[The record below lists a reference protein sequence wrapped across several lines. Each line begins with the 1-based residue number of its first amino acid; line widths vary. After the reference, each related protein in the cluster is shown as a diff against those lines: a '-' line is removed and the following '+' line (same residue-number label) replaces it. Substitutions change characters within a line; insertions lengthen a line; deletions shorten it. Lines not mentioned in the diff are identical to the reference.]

1 LLVLIYDGRTFR
13 PVVLAFAFGSRMKKR
28 SAEKVIARSILALA
42 SYRKTTMA
50 RALRKRPR
58 FWTEARPARR
68 TEEAPKKR
76 LRLKFGATGGGLTVD
91 AAVMATP
98 PPMPPP

>member
-1 LLVLIYDGRTFR
+1 
-13 PVVLAFAFGSRMKKR
+13 MKKR

-58 FWTEARPARR
+58 FWTVPRAERMGMVEPPR
-68 TEEAPKKR
+68 KR
-76 LRLKFGATGGGLTVD
+76 LRVQFGATGGGFTVD
-91 AAVMATP
+91 ASFLAAPEVASGATP
-98 PPMPPP
+98 G

>member
-1 LLVLIYDGRTFR
+1 
-13 PVVLAFAFGSRMKKR
+13 MKKR

-58 FWTEARPARR
+58 FWTEPRAARR

-76 LRLKFGATGGGLTVD
+76 LRLKFGDTGGRLTVD
-91 AAVMATP
+91 AGVMVAAP
-98 PPMPPP
+98 PPIPPS

>member
-1 LLVLIYDGRTFR
+1 
-13 PVVLAFAFGSRMKKR
+13 MKKR

-58 FWTEARPARR
+58 FWTVPRAERQGKVEPPR
-68 TEEAPKKR
+68 KR
-76 LRLKFGATGGGLTVD
+76 LRLQFGATGGGFTVD
-91 AAVMATP
+91 VAFLEAPEPASAATP
-98 PPMPPP
+98 G

>member
-1 LLVLIYDGRTFR
+1 
-13 PVVLAFAFGSRMKKR
+13 MKKR

-58 FWTEARPARR
+58 FWTVPRAAAQGKVDPPR
-68 TEEAPKKR
+68 KR
-76 LRLKFGATGGGLTVD
+76 LRLKFGTTGGGLTLD
-91 AAVMATP
+91 AAVMASPNPYTASP
-98 PPMPPP
+98 G

>member
-1 LLVLIYDGRTFR
+1 
-13 PVVLAFAFGSRMKKR
+13 MKKR
-28 SAEKVIARSILALA
+28 NAEKVIARSILALA

-58 FWTEARPARR
+58 FWTVQRSAAQGKVDPPR
-68 TEEAPKKR
+68 KR
-76 LRLKFGATGGGLTVD
+76 LRMKFGTGGGLTLD

-98 PPMPPP
+98 NPYMSTTPG

>member
-1 LLVLIYDGRTFR
+1 
-13 PVVLAFAFGSRMKKR
+13 MKKR

-58 FWTEARPARR
+58 FWTVPRAERQGKVEPPR
-68 TEEAPKKR
+68 KR
-76 LRLKFGATGGGLTVD
+76 LRLQFGATGGGFTVD
-91 AAVMATP
+91 VAFLEAAEPASAATP
-98 PPMPPP
+98 G

>member
-1 LLVLIYDGRTFR
+1 
-13 PVVLAFAFGSRMKKR
+13 MKKR

-50 RALRKRPR
+50 NALRRRPR
-58 FWTEARPARR
+58 FWTVPRPAAQGKA
-68 TEEAPKKR
+68 EAPRKR

-91 AAVMATP
+91 AGVMVAGP
-98 PPMPPP
+98 PPMPATPG

>member
-1 LLVLIYDGRTFR
+1 
-13 PVVLAFAFGSRMKKR
+13 MKKR

-58 FWTEARPARR
+58 FWTVPRPEWRNPDQQHPR
-68 TEEAPKKR
+68 KR
-76 LRLKFGATGGGLTVD
+76 LRLEFAATGGGLTVD
-91 AAVMATP
+91 AAAMVEAEP
-98 PPMPPP
+98 PVAASG

>member
-1 LLVLIYDGRTFR
+1 
-13 PVVLAFAFGSRMKKR
+13 MKKR

-58 FWTEARPARR
+58 FWTVQRDTRPGK
-68 TEEAPKKR
+68 EEPPRKR
-76 LRLKFGATGGGLTVD
+76 LRMRFGATGGGFTVD
-91 AAVMATP
+91 ASALAPLEAESAAP
-98 PPMPPP
+98 PG